1 MVRFRHLALI
11 FLFLSP
17 AVAKGEVPLEGEA
30 FLVDEVCEGGQS
42 LGRMNAERAFA

>member
-17 AVAKGEVPLEGEA
+17 ASA
-30 FLVDEVCEGGQS
+30 VDEIPLVGS
-42 LGRMNAERAFA
+42 ALSFATSIARVANHKAG